1 MVRHGPRFVVSTFV
15 RLVDGFGQ
23 HFGKRLIKTPELFI
37 LDKGL
42 ALAWLGIGEADA
54 LSIHAQRGAL
64 FETQVESELAKQCFK
79 VGRPAESYFWRKDT
93 GNETTCCS
101 RSPADSRP
109 SRSSPAPPSPAT
121 GVRA

>member
-1 MVRHGPRFVVSTFV
+1 VSTFV

-23 HFGKRLIKTPELFI
+23 HFGKRLIKTPKLFF

-64 FETQVESELAKQCFK
+64 FETQWE
-79 VGRPAESYFWRKDT
+79 
-93 GNETTCCS
+93 
-101 RSPADSRP
+101 RSW
-109 SRSSPAPPSPAT
+109 RSSASMWGDRPNRISGAT
-121 GVRA
+121 TRATK